1 MSFKAGY
8 RNLWIWEVFYHA
20 NFSNLTS
27 IFASVI
33 VFPLK
38 HIIRVSIAFWHQKWQ
53 NYCDK
58 SLFPFWMARGT
69 RQLSDGSLFV
79 QSSHWIFLTE
89 RLDWQKMI
97 FIIIFYCTINR
108 KRSDMH
114 ILPEIASIS
123 NRRPLKVNSTTF
135 LFRKRKQLAVYL
147 LLPNLAIWRHFVWLL
162 SGSKLVSMRAPR

>member
-1 MSFKAGY
+1 MKVDIFTMSFKAGY

-38 HIIRVSIAFWHQKWQ
+38 HIIRISIAFWHQKWQ

-89 RLDWQKMI
+89 RLIWQKMI
-97 FIIIFYCTINR
+97 FYN
-108 KRSDMH
+108 H
-114 ILPEIASIS
+114 
-123 NRRPLKVNSTTF
+123 F
-135 LFRKRKQLAVYL
+135 LLYNKQKK
-147 LLPNLAIWRHFVWLL
+147 IRHAHFTKNCLDF
-162 SGSKLVSMRAPR
+162 K